1 MDPLETFPLLSGP
14 VVGGERLSP
23 KCALDEILVGEM
35 VRRKIPVGDWI
46 FDGIGE
52 GAVPGWIL
60 EKVGGEVMRRKRER
74 EEREEWE
81 GR

>member
-1 MDPLETFPLLSGP
+1 
-14 VVGGERLSP
+14 
-23 KCALDEILVGEM
+23 M